1 MSLVLG
7 VVLAVCG
14 AIAGVCAGLLYR
26 RVSRSALQ
34 EHLDKRKHP
43 SVASSSHSH
52 SHSQVKAVQMKSF
65 QQYSP
70 VPRR

>member
-43 SVASSSHSH
+43 VASSSH